1 MSIASPAWWWSTA
14 HTPGAIAVAHL
25 DGDAHLLENVLRKLT
40 GKEPHARAKLPG
52 AVLDRL
58 MMA

>member
-25 DGDAHLLENVLRKLT
+25 DGDAHLLEEVLRKLT
-40 GKEPHARAKLPG
+40 GKEAPRTGEVAWQGEFK
-52 AVLDRL
+52 
-58 MMA
+58 